1 MLLRS
6 APIAMPTLGRR
17 AFLVVAALLSP
28 LASLR
33 GVAERPLL
41 AAFLALSS
49 RLTGRKDLDPAAGAA
64 YLNAL
69 VATPQNRLLLDDL
82 ARGGPGLP
90 TAAHVALEQEIL
102 AAWYTGAYFVG
113 GERRI
118 ATHAGA
124 LMWTVLGRP
133 APGLCAG
140 LMGSWSTP
148 PPVVK
153 R

>member
-1 MLLRS
+1 
-6 APIAMPTLGRR
+6 MPTLGRR
-17 AFLVVAALLSP
+17 AFLIVAALLSP

-33 GVAERPLL
+33 GVAERSEL
-41 AAFLALSS
+41 AEFLALSS
-49 RLTGRKDLDPAAGAA
+49 RLTGRKNLDPAAGSA

-69 VATPQNRLLLDDL
+69 VAAPPNRQLLDDL
-82 ARGGPGLP
+82 ARGGPDSG
-90 TAAHVALEQEIL
+90 TAAHTALEQEIL

-113 GERRI
+113 GERRVV
-118 ATHAGA
+118 THAGA

-140 LMGSWSTP
+140 PTGSWSTP

-153 R
+153 Q

>member
-1 MLLRS
+1 MS
-6 APIAMPTLGRR
+6 TLGRR
-17 AFLVVAALLSP
+17 AFLVVASLLSP

-33 GVAERPLL
+33 GVAQRSEL

-49 RLTGRKDLDPAAGAA
+49 RLTGRKNLDPAAGSA

-69 VATPQNRLLLDDL
+69 VVPPQNRLLLDDL
-82 ARGGPGLP
+82 ARGGPGSR
-90 TAAHVALEQEIL
+90 TAAHTALEQEIL
-102 AAWYTGAYFVG
+102 GAWYTGAYFVG
-113 GERRI
+113 GERRV

-140 LMGSWSTP
+140 PAGSWSTP
-148 PPVVK
+148 PPAVK
-153 R
+153 Q